1 MLATVLEDPVIT
13 RSGPP
18 VEILLIPET
27 QGYTSHNKSRPLH
40 FANEIGLAQVDDQN
54 RKLSIYFWRDVLIL
68 SLPKSP
74 VSSAATPEL
83 SRGRPGSPPSETWWG
98 GGKSQDQHPRNAR
111 PLCRRRSAPSH
122 RAKNKGGRQ
131 RNAGGL
137 LHAQSCVF

>member
-83 SRGRPGSPPSETWWG
+83 SRGLSVAQRRQNLAGDDRGPRQVKLGGVEVSPRTNIRA
-98 GGKSQDQHPRNAR
+98 KRV
-111 PLCRRRSAPSH
+111 PLCRRRSARTHLP
-122 RAKNKGGRQ
+122 G
-131 RNAGGL
+131 
-137 LHAQSCVF
+137 